1 METTKNYLSM
11 KLLVVASFVF
21 YSISA
26 ISKDIDSAAA
36 ASTLTDDQKFAEI
49 INYVAMGVGTV
60 AVIWIAYFLSNRSSG
75 TRTPKP
81 RIKVR

>member
-1 METTKNYLSM
+1 M

-36 ASTLTDDQKFAEI
+36 ASATLTDDQKFAEI